1 MLGVI
6 RRNANSLRHIEGQLD
21 KDLNI
26 VNSSSDN
33 VIKQISIVTLL
44 SVTKDS
50 LVGDA
55 MYGDT
60 FLYNIN
66 GSCSTMN
73 LFNLTVDNRRFI
85 RKTLIKE
92 GYLTNAEDTCV
103 LTQKALELLPVDK
116 NLKDMSTTEKNIYLG
131 MLYIKVRKPF
141 LMGGTIKYNGN
152 YFVLLFKDKLNNFT
166 NNLEENKDIEK
177 VLQEYTKYVQEI
189 DGNHAMRK
197 QNLYSLME
205 TEGVSARQTGNV
217 IYFKLSR
224 DNKDVYIT
232 TSLVIVK
239 TPDSTIIMKQFGL
252 SNTSLK
258 QMVNQLH
265 GLGLN
270 DCMKYVQ
277 CQNLNSGSSDKSKK
291 DGKHTYT
298 SFKYINMNKK
308 INKQK
313 KVKGVY

>member
-1 MLGVI
+1 
-6 RRNANSLRHIEGQLD
+6 
-21 KDLNI
+21 
-26 VNSSSDN
+26 
-33 VIKQISIVTLL
+33 
-44 SVTKDS
+44 
-50 LVGDA
+50 

-73 LFNLTVDNRRFI
+73 LFKLTVENRRFI
-85 RKTLIKE
+85 RITTLKE
-92 GYLTNAEDTCV
+92 GYLTNKEDTFA
-103 LTQKALELLPVDK
+103 LTQKALDLLPVNKD
-116 NLKDMSTTEKNIYLG
+116 LKDMRTTEKNIYLG

-177 VLQEYTKYVQEI
+177 VLQDYTEYVQEI
-189 DGNHAMRK
+189 DKNYAMRK

-205 TEGVSARQTGNV
+205 TEGVSARQTGDV

-224 DNKDVYIT
+224 DDKDVYIT

-239 TPDSTIIMKQFGL
+239 TSDSTIIMKQFGL

-258 QMVNQLH
+258 QMINQLQS
-265 GLGLN
+265 LGLN
-270 DCMKYVQ
+270 DCVKYVQ
-277 CQNLNSGSSDKSKK
+277 CQNLNSGNSDTSKK
-291 DGKHTYT
+291 DGKYTYT
-298 SFKYINMNKK
+298 SFKYINMHKGIKK
-308 INKQK
+308 QQK
-313 KVKGVY
+313 AKGVY